1 MSETTTA
8 PTAASTTAQATT
20 APAATFAFTKV
31 VVSDLDGA
39 VDFYGRVL
47 GLVVAQ
53 SIEMDD
59 LAERILAKP
68 GQQGGAN
75 LILYQHKDG
84 RKLTLGDAHGP
95 VGFYV
100 RDVDATYAHALAQ
113 GARGHREPWDAGA
126 LRVAFI
132 LDPEG
137 HEIELVSVKR

>member
-1 MSETTTA
+1 MSETA
-8 PTAASTTAQATT
+8 T
-20 APAATFAFTKV
+20 APAQAATTPPSATFAFAKIV
-31 VVSDLDGA
+31 VADLDRA
-39 VDFYGRVL
+39 VDFYARVL
-47 GLVVAQ
+47 GLTVAQ
-53 SIEMDD
+53 TIEMDD

-84 RKLTLGDAHGP
+84 RALTLGDAHGP

-100 RDVDATYAHALAQ
+100 RDVDATYAHALSQ
-113 GARGHREPWDAGA
+113 GAQGHREPFDAGA

>member
-8 PTAASTTAQATT
+8 PTAAQAT
-20 APAATFAFTKV
+20 APSATFAFAKLI
-31 VVSDLDGA
+31 VSDLDGA
-39 VDFYGRVL
+39 VDFYARVL

-53 SIEMDD
+53 TIEMDD

-68 GQQGGAN
+68 GQQGGSN

-84 RKLTLGDAHGP
+84 RPLTLGDAHGP

-100 RDVDATYAHALAQ
+100 RDVDATYAHALGQ
-113 GARGHREPWDAGA
+113 GAKGHREPFDTGT

>member
-1 MSETTTA
+1 MSETQTESPAAATA
-8 PTAASTTAQATT
+8 PS
-20 APAATFAFTKV
+20 ATFAFTKV
-31 VVSDLDGA
+31 IVRDLEGA

-47 GLVVAQ
+47 GLDVAQ
-53 SIEMDD
+53 VIEMDD

-68 GQQGGAN
+68 GQKGGAN

-84 RKLTLGDAHGP
+84 RALTLGDAHGP

-100 RDVDATYAHALAQ
+100 RDVDAVYAHALAQ
-113 GARGHREPWDAGA
+113 GARGHRAPFDSGA

>member
-1 MSETTTA
+1 MSETATA
-8 PTAASTTAQATT
+8 PAAAATT
-20 APAATFAFTKV
+20 APSATFAFTKV
-31 VVSDLDGA
+31 VVSDLAGA

-53 SIEMDD
+53 TIEMDD
-59 LAERILAKP
+59 LAERIMAKP

-84 RKLTLGDAHGP
+84 RPLALGDAHGP

-113 GARGHREPWDAGA
+113 GAAAHREPFDAGT

>member
-1 MSETTTA
+1 MKLEGVHHVTA
-8 PTAASTTAQATT
+8 ITGD
-20 APAATFAFTKV
+20 APRN
-31 VVSDLDGA
+31 
-39 VDFYGRVL
+39 VDFYARVL
-47 GLVVAQ
+47 GLTVAQ
-53 SIEMDD
+53 TIEMDD

-100 RDVDATYAHALAQ
+100 RDVDATYAHAHIQ
-113 GARGHREPWDAGA
+113 GAQGHREPFDAGT

>member
-1 MSETTTA
+1 MSETA
-8 PTAASTTAQATT
+8 T
-20 APAATFAFTKV
+20 APAAAATVSPATYAFSKLI
-31 VVSDLDGA
+31 VSDLDGA

-53 SIEMDD
+53 SIDMDEI
-59 LAERILAKP
+59 AERILGKP

-75 LILYQHKDG
+75 LVLFQHKDG

-95 VGFYV
+95 VGFFV
-100 RDVDATYAHALAQ
+100 RDVDASYAHALSQ
-113 GARGHREPWDAGA
+113 GAKAQREPFDAGT

-137 HEIELVSVKR
+137 HEIELLSVKG

>member
-1 MSETTTA
+1 MSASLSETKTA
-8 PTAASTTAQATT
+8 PS
-20 APAATFAFTKV
+20 ATFAFTKLI
-31 VVSDLDGA
+31 VSDLDGA

-53 SIEMDD
+53 SIEMEG

-75 LILYQHKDG
+75 LILYQHTDG
-84 RKLTLGDAHGP
+84 RQLTLGDAHGP

-100 RDVDATYAHALAQ
+100 RDVDAAYAHALSQ
-113 GARGHREPWDAGA
+113 GAAPHREPIDVGT